1 MLTVRS
7 SSPKFPDFPL
17 DARTPRRYNTR
28 MNNTEK
34 DKQFDKWA
42 DDLAKKQEGTAQVQS
57 MIDAI
62 FGKYK

>member
-1 MLTVRS
+1 
-7 SSPKFPDFPL
+7 
-17 DARTPRRYNTR
+17 

-42 DDLAKKQEGTAQVQS
+42 DDLIKKQEAEAQVQS

>member
-1 MLTVRS
+1 
-7 SSPKFPDFPL
+7 
-17 DARTPRRYNTR
+17 

-57 MIDAI
+57 MMDAI

>member
-1 MLTVRS
+1 
-7 SSPKFPDFPL
+7 
-17 DARTPRRYNTR
+17 
-28 MNNTEK
+28 MNNTGK

-42 DDLAKKQEGTAQVQS
+42 DDLAKKQEAEAQVQS

>member
-1 MLTVRS
+1 MS
-7 SSPKFPDFPL
+7 
-17 DARTPRRYNTR
+17 
-28 MNNTEK
+28 NNEK

-42 DDLAKKQEGTAQVQS
+42 DDLAKKQEGAAAVQS